1 MAKLVSKKEIVNYKG
16 QKKLV
21 SFNVEALDPK
31 KLRKLLAENHINMAA
46 ASVNCGYAASSLS
59 SMCSEGYIPM
69 PMMIALESKYG
80 LKPADYLF
88 KPEPSQEEAKAEE
101 PKQEENIQSKAVLP
115 PIPVEESDL
124 YKAMKA
130 AMLDAL
136 NECVAGNM
144 KNIRGMIYTAVS
156 QALQAK

>member
-1 MAKLVSKKEIVNYKG
+1 MARLVSKKEMVNYKG

-21 SFNVEALDPK
+21 AFNVEAIDPK

-88 KPEPSQEEAKAEE
+88 KPEPKKEEMKAEE
-101 PKQEENIQSKAVLP
+101 PKQEEQDA
-115 PIPVEESDL
+115 IPVEESTL
-124 YKAMKA
+124 YKALNK

-136 NECVAGNM
+136 NEAIAGNM
-144 KNIRGMIYTAVS
+144 KNLRGMVMTAVRE
-156 QALQAK
+156 ALKPV